1 MRVLVTTTGSAGHFG
16 PMIPFV
22 DAARERGAELL
33 IATRASSLATIRAAG
48 YDAVTFADAPR
59 DERNAVIARAHE
71 LGEDEGNLLVATEVF
86 AGMDVRASLPGV
98 LALCASF
105 APDVVLH
112 EVGEFSAP
120 LAAERAGL
128 PAVCVGIGMSSSEQ
142 MVMGAVSARLREF
155 RAELGLPARPDAATL
170 AAARYFTLAPPALE
184 DPDAPLAPGALRFRE
199 NDPGMPGVLPDWWNG
214 DTAPLVYLTFGS
226 VAPSAG
232 YFPGLYRAA
241 VDALADLPVRVLV
254 TTGRGADPAELG
266 PLPAG
271 VHAERWVPQADVMP
285 HASAMV
291 CHGGF
296 GTVRAGLAAGLP
308 LAVLPLFADQPYN
321 ARRVAAL
328 GAGIALE
335 GGAEAVSGL
344 RDAVRALLAD
354 DAYAIRAHAVADEVR
369 ALPPADTAAEILR
382 ELAAR

>member
-1 MRVLVTTTGSAGHFG
+1 
-16 PMIPFV
+16 
-22 DAARERGAELL
+22 
-33 IATRASSLATIRAAG
+33 
-48 YDAVTFADAPR
+48 
-59 DERNAVIARAHE
+59 
-71 LGEDEGNLLVATEVF
+71 
-86 AGMDVRASLPGV
+86 
-98 LALCASF
+98 
-105 APDVVLH
+105 
-112 EVGEFSAP
+112 
-120 LAAERAGL
+120 
-128 PAVCVGIGMSSSEQ
+128 
-142 MVMGAVSARLREF
+142 
-155 RAELGLPARPDAATL
+155 
-170 AAARYFTLAPPALE
+170 
-184 DPDAPLAPGALRFRE
+184 
-199 NDPGMPGVLPDWWNG
+199 MPGVLPDWWNG
-214 DTAPLVYLTFGS
+214 DTAPLVYLTLGS

-232 YFPGLYRAA
+232 FFPGLYRAA
-241 VDALADLPVRVLV
+241 VDALADLPIRVLV

-296 GTVRAGLAAGLP
+296 GTVRAGLAAGVP

-369 ALPPADTAAEILR
+369 ALPPADTAAAILR